1 MGMLKLQV
9 SISASRLTIAPVGV
23 CPMRS
28 AGGVHFGGG
37 NLMYGTSTLFR
48 ANRVP
53 VSPDLAV
60 RARTGG
66 PLAAGGGR

>member
-1 MGMLKLQV
+1 
-9 SISASRLTIAPVGV
+9 
-23 CPMRS
+23 
-28 AGGVHFGGG
+28 
-37 NLMYGTSTLFR
+37 MYGTSTLFR